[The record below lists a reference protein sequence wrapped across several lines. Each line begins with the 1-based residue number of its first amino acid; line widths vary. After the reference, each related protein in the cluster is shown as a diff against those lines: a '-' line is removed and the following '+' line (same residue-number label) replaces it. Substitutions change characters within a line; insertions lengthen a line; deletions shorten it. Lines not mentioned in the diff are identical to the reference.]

1 MRENTDY
8 RSAWFTVF
16 VLLTASA
23 AAPLNQFKVPPVLPL
38 LMDAFGLSVGRAGL
52 LMSVFAVTGL
62 ILALPAGFIFQKLGY
77 RITGLLAVGS
87 VIVGASIGALSAST
101 GMMLISRVIEGVGT
115 SFMAVV
121 APAVIAL
128 WFPADKRGTPMGVW
142 ATWVPLGS
150 TIMFVVAPLL
160 AGRWNWQGV
169 WGFGS
174 FFALVGW
181 LLYYFFIKPAPEQ
194 SAGMDS
200 SAASGRM
207 TARDLGPVLHNRDL
221 WLISLLFCCFNLAF
235 IAFVTWTPTFLNAI
249 RGMSLAR
256 ASLLIGIVPM
266 STIVSLPISGW
277 ISDRVGSRKV
287 VCVIPMILLMLLWPL
302 VFFVREGL
310 FLLLVITIG
319 LVGGFIPTGIFSAGV
334 EVVGDERL
342 AGMAMAVIMVGQ
354 NAGMLLGP
362 LVFGWIVEAT
372 GGWQIAFWAL
382 VPVCAAGA
390 IAGWMAKMR

>member
-1 MRENTDY
+1 MGENTHY

-16 VLLTASA
+16 VLLTASV

-87 VIVGASIGALSAST
+87 VIVGASIGALSTST
-101 GMMLISRVIEGVGT
+101 VMMLISRVIEGVGT

-121 APAVIAL
+121 APAVIAI
-128 WFPADKRGTPMGVW
+128 WFVADERGTPMGIW

-160 AGRWNWQGV
+160 AGQWNWQGV

-181 LLYYFFIKPAPEQ
+181 LLYYFFIKPTPVQ
-194 SAGMDS
+194 FIDKGS
-200 SAASGRM
+200 SAVSGGV
-207 TARDLGPVLHNRDL
+207 TGRDLGAVLRNRDL
-221 WLISLLFCCFNLAF
+221 WLISFLFCCFNLVF
-235 IAFVTWTPTFLNAI
+235 IAFFTWTPTFLNTV
-249 RGMSLAR
+249 RGTSLAR
-256 ASLLIGIVPM
+256 ASLLISIVPM

-277 ISDRVGSRKV
+277 ISDRVGSRKL
-287 VCVIPMILLMLLWPL
+287 VCVTPMILLMALWPL
-302 VFFVREGL
+302 VFFVREGG
-310 FLLLVITIG
+310 FLPLVITIG
-319 LVGGFIPTGIFSAGV
+319 LVGGLIPTGVFSAGS
-334 EVVGDERL
+334 EIVGDERL

-362 LVFGWIVEAT
+362 LVFGWTVEAT
-372 GGWQIAFWAL
+372 GGWQIPFWTL
-382 VPVCAAGA
+382 VPVCGVGA
-390 IAGWMAKMR
+390 IAGWMARMR

>member
-1 MRENTDY
+1 MRENTDS

-128 WFPADKRGTPMGVW
+128 RFPADKRGTPMGVW

-181 LLYYFFIKPAPEQ
+181 LLYYFFIKPIPVQFTDRGSLAV
-194 SAGMDS
+194 
-200 SAASGRM
+200 SGGVTGRG
-207 TARDLGPVLHNRDL
+207 LGAVLRNRDL
-221 WLISLLFCCFNLAF
+221 WLISFLFCCFNLGF
-235 IAFVTWTPTFLNAI
+235 IAFFTWAPTFLNTV
-249 RGMSLAR
+249 RGTSLAR

>member
-1 MRENTDY
+1 M
-8 RSAWFTVF
+8 
-16 VLLTASA
+16 
-23 AAPLNQFKVPPVLPL
+23 LNQFKVPPVLPL

-87 VIVGASIGALSAST
+87 VIVGASIGALSTST
-101 GMMLISRVIEGVGT
+101 VMMLISRVIEGVGT

-121 APAVIAL
+121 APAVIAI
-128 WFPADKRGTPMGVW
+128 WFVADERGTPMGIW

-181 LLYYFFIKPAPEQ
+181 LLYYFFIKPAPVQ
-194 SAGMDS
+194 SAGTDS
-200 SAASGRM
+200 SAAPGRM
-207 TARDLGPVLHNRDL
+207 TARDLGPVLRNRDL
-221 WLISLLFCCFNLAF
+221 WLISFLFCCFNLVFTAF
-235 IAFVTWTPTFLNAI
+235 FTWTPTFLNTV
-249 RGMSLAR
+249 RGTSLAR
-256 ASLLIGIVPM
+256 ASLLISIVPM
-266 STIVSLPISGW
+266 SIIVSLPISGW
-277 ISDRVGSRKV
+277 ISDRMGSRKL
-287 VCVIPMILLMLLWPL
+287 VCVTPMILLMALWPL
-302 VFFVREGL
+302 VFFVREGG
-310 FLLLVITIG
+310 FLPLVITIG
-319 LVGGFIPTGIFSAGV
+319 LVGGFVPTGVFSAGA

-362 LVFGWIVEAT
+362 LVFGWTVEAT
-372 GGWQIAFWAL
+372 GGWQIPFWTL
-382 VPVCAAGA
+382 VPVCGVGA
-390 IAGWMAKMR
+390 IAGWVARMR